1 MSVITSMMQTGAFKR
16 GFLIATETNTKNRS
30 MKDWSVRPLFGC
42 AATATAVEFA
52 EGADGFKFRFW
63 H

>member
-30 MKDWSVRPLFGC
+30 MKDRSVRPLFGC